1 MPIKNEFCQIFEYE
15 LKRKLSER
23 ENTTIGE
30 IRLLLNSFKFYDLD
44 YIGIV
49 DKAHWVRSI
58 LKTGLT
64 GFNENDLFSI
74 FPYYDP
80 NNSGFIDYRNF
91 SNYLYGREKLHPL
104 PKLPNID
111 AFEPFNNIS
120 INNNKYINNVP
131 TNNIIPNNN
140 KININ
145 KNTSLLSLISI
156 SIRICFFY
164 KFKYL
169 YSYNFQIFCGRT
181 IIDRFMVSL
190 F

>member
-1 MPIKNEFCQIFEYE
+1 MSIKNEFCQIFEYE

-64 GFNENDLFSI
+64 RFNENDLFSI
-74 FPYYDP
+74 FLYYDS

-145 KNTSLLSLISI
+145 KNILILI
-156 SIRICFFY
+156 
-164 KFKYL
+164 KV
-169 YSYNFQIFCGRT
+169 
-181 IIDRFMVSL
+181 III
-190 F
+190 